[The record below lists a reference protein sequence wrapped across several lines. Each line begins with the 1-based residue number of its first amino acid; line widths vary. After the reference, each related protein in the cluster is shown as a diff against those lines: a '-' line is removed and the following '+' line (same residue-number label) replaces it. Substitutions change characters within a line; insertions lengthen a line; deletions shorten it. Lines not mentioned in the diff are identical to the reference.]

1 MNYLLHILIMISIYA
16 ILALSLNLP
25 VGYTGLLSLAQA
37 AFYGIGAYVAALFMM
52 HAGINFFAAVV
63 LAIIISAILSLFVSY
78 PSIRLKGDY
87 FILASL
93 AFQIIIFTIIYNW
106 IDLTKGPYG
115 IPGIP
120 KPEILGIVFDN
131 LYKFFAL
138 SGGIALI
145 VFFITKRLCSSAFG
159 LVLKAIR
166 EDELSAASIGKDVRK
181 FKILA
186 FAISSG
192 LAAIAG
198 SLYASYVTYIDP
210 TSFNLDESIFILSVV
225 IVGGSGNLRGP
236 IIGTLLMILLPEGLR
251 FLGIPDSVAANV
263 RQIIYAVILIL
274 LMRFRPQGLAGEYRL
289 E

>member
-1 MNYLLHILIMISIYA
+1 VSYLLHILIMISIYT
-16 ILALSLNLP
+16 ILSLSLNLP

-37 AFYGIGAYVAALFMM
+37 AFYGIGAYTMTLLMM
-52 HAGINFFAAVV
+52 KQGLSFLEAMSV
-63 LAIIISAILSLFVSY
+63 AIILSSVLSLLVSY

-93 AFQIIIFTIIYNW
+93 SFQIIIFTILYNW
-106 IDLTKGPYG
+106 ISITRGPYG

-120 KPEILGIVFDN
+120 KPEILEIRFDN
-131 LYKFFAL
+131 LYRFFAL
-138 SGGIALI
+138 SGGLALGVFLI
-145 VFFITKRLCSSAFG
+145 VKRLCSSSFG

-166 EDELSAASIGKDVRK
+166 EDELSTLSLGKNVKR

-210 TSFNLDESIFILSVV
+210 TSFTIDESIFILAIV
-225 IVGGSGNLRGP
+225 IIGGSGNLRGP
-236 IIGTLLMILLPEGLR
+236 IIGTLFMTLLPEALR
-251 FLGIPDSVAANV
+251 FLGIPDSIAANV
-263 RQIIYAVILIL
+263 RQIIYAMVLIL
-274 LMRFRPQGLAGEYRL
+274 LMRFRPQGLAGEYRYD
-289 E
+289 

>member
-1 MNYLLHILIMISIYA
+1 MSYLLHILIMISIYT
-16 ILALSLNLP
+16 ILSLSLNLP

-37 AFYGIGAYVAALFMM
+37 AFYGIGAYTMTLLMM
-52 HAGINFFAAVV
+52 KQGLSFLEAMSV
-63 LAIIISAILSLFVSY
+63 AIILSSVLSLLVSY

-93 AFQIIIFTIIYNW
+93 SFQIIIFTILYNW
-106 IDLTKGPYG
+106 ISITRGPYG

-120 KPEILGIVFDN
+120 KPEILEIRFDN
-131 LYKFFAL
+131 LYRFFAL
-138 SGGIALI
+138 SGGLALGVFLI
-145 VFFITKRLCSSAFG
+145 VKRLCSSSFG

-166 EDELSAASIGKDVRK
+166 EDELSTLSLGKNVKR

-210 TSFNLDESIFILSVV
+210 TSFTIDESIFILAIV
-225 IVGGSGNLRGP
+225 IIGGSGNLRGP
-236 IIGTLLMILLPEGLR
+236 IIGTLFMTLLPEALR
-251 FLGIPDSVAANV
+251 FLGIPDSIAANV
-263 RQIIYAVILIL
+263 RQIIYAMVLIL
-274 LMRFRPQGLAGEYRL
+274 LMRFRPQGLAGEYRYD
-289 E
+289 

>member
-1 MNYLLHILIMISIYA
+1 MNYLLHILIMISIYT
-16 ILALSLNLP
+16 ILTLSLNLP

-37 AFYGIGAYVAALFMM
+37 AFYGIGAYVVTLLMINLGIHFFIAL
-52 HAGINFFAAVV
+52 II
-63 LAIIISAILSLFVSY
+63 AIVFSATLSLLISY
-78 PSIRLKGDY
+78 PSTRLKDDY

-93 AFQIIIFTIIYNW
+93 AFQIIIFTILYNW
-106 IDLTKGPYG
+106 IDLTRGPYG

-120 KPEILGIVFDN
+120 RPEILGIRFDN
-131 LYKFFAL
+131 LYKFFGL
-138 SGGIALI
+138 SGGMAFLVFLIA
-145 VFFITKRLCSSAFG
+145 KRLYSSPFG

-166 EDELSAASIGKDVRK
+166 EDELSAISIGKNVKK

-192 LAAIAG
+192 IAAIAG
-198 SLYASYVTYIDP
+198 ALYACYVTYIDP
-210 TSFNLDESIFILSVV
+210 TNFNLDESIFILAVV

-236 IIGTLLMILLPEGLR
+236 VIGTLLMILLPEGLR

-263 RQIIYAVILIL
+263 RQIIYAMILIL
-274 LMRFRPQGLAGEYRL
+274 LMRFRPQGLAGEYRF

>member
-1 MNYLLHILIMISIYA
+1 MNYLFHILIMISIYA
-16 ILALSLNLP
+16 ILTLSLNLP
-25 VGYTGLLSLAQA
+25 VGYSGLLSLAQA
-37 AFYGIGAYVAALFMM
+37 AFYGIGAYVMTLLMMNCGLSFMG
-52 HAGINFFAAVV
+52 ATAV
-63 LAIIISAILSLFVSY
+63 AIIFSSILSLLVSY

-93 AFQIIIFTIIYNW
+93 AFQIIIFTVLYNW
-106 IDLTKGPYG
+106 IDLTRGPYG

-120 KPEILGIVFDN
+120 KPEILGIRFDN
-131 LYKFFAL
+131 LYEFFAL

-145 VFFITKRLCSSAFG
+145 VFLIAKRLYSSSFG

-166 EDELSAASIGKDVRK
+166 EDELSAISIGKNVRR

-192 LAAIAG
+192 MAAIAG

-225 IVGGSGNLRGP
+225 LVGGSGNLKGP
-236 IIGTLLMILLPEGLR
+236 IVGTLLMILLPEGLR
-251 FLGIPDSVAANV
+251 FLGIPDNIAPNV
-263 RQIIYAVILIL
+263 RQMIYAFILIL
-274 LMRFRPQGLAGEYRL
+274 LMRFRPQGIAGEYRFG
-289 E
+289 

>member
-1 MNYLLHILIMISIYA
+1 MNYLFHILVMISIYA
-16 ILALSLNLP
+16 ILTLSLNLP

-37 AFYGIGAYVAALFMM
+37 AFYGIGAYVMTLLMM
-52 HAGINFFAAVV
+52 NQGLNFLGAMAV
-63 LAIIISAILSLFVSY
+63 AIIFSSILSLLVSY

-93 AFQIIIFTIIYNW
+93 AFQIIIFTILYNW
-106 IDLTKGPYG
+106 IDLTRGPYG

-120 KPEILGIVFDN
+120 KPEMLGIRFDN
-131 LYKFFAL
+131 LYKFFVL

-145 VFFITKRLCSSAFG
+145 VFLIAKRLYSSSFG

-166 EDELSAASIGKDVRK
+166 EDELSATSLGKNVRK

-192 LAAIAG
+192 IAAIAG
-198 SLYASYVTYIDP
+198 ALYASYVTYIDP
-210 TSFNLDESIFILSVV
+210 TSFNLDESIFILSVI
-225 IVGGSGNLRGP
+225 IVGGSGNLKGP
-236 IIGTLLMILLPEGLR
+236 IIGTLFMILLPEGLR

-263 RQIIYAVILIL
+263 RQIIYALILIL
-274 LMRFRPQGLAGEYRL
+274 LMRFRPQGLAGEYRF

>member
-1 MNYLLHILIMISIYA
+1 MISIYT
-16 ILALSLNLP
+16 ILTLSLNLP
-25 VGYTGLLSLAQA
+25 IGYAGLLSLAQA
-37 AFYGIGAYVAALFMM
+37 AFYGIGAYAMTLLMMNQGFSFLGAMAA
-52 HAGINFFAAVV
+52 
-63 LAIIISAILSLFVSY
+63 AIILSSILSILVSY

-93 AFQIIIFTIIYNW
+93 AFQIIIFTILYNW
-106 IDLTKGPYG
+106 TDLTRGPYG

-120 KPEILGIVFDN
+120 RPEVLGIRFDN

-145 VFFITKRLCSSAFG
+145 IFLITKRLYSSSFG

-166 EDELSAASIGKDVRK
+166 EDELSAISIGKNVKR

-192 LAAIAG
+192 ITAIAG
-198 SLYASYVTYIDP
+198 ALYASYVTYIDP
-210 TSFNLDESIFILSVV
+210 TSFNLDESIFILSIV
-225 IVGGSGNLRGP
+225 IVGGSGNMRGP
-236 IIGTLLMILLPEGLR
+236 IIGTLLMLLLPEGLR
-251 FLGIPDSVAANV
+251 LIGIPDSVAANV
-263 RQIIYAVILIL
+263 RQIIYAMILIL
-274 LMRFRPQGLAGEYRL
+274 LMRFRPQGLAGEYRF